1 MCTLVRSPHIALRE
15 AMVRLRNGMAGC
27 VLSSGAIDLIM
38 KDIALAVTDPSLPA
52 YEIDEQLSILN
63 GRIDGPLFD
72 DLRQ

>member
-1 MCTLVRSPHIALRE
+1 
-15 AMVRLRNGMAGC
+15 MAGC